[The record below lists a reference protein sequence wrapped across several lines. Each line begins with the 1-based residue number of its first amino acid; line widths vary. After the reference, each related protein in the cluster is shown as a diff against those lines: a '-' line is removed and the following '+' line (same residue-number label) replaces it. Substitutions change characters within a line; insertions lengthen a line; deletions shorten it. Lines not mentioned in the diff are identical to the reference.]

1 MQLITRGGRIEMDK
15 NTEEKMFQMHA
26 EVCKSMANPT
36 RLKIMN
42 LLRDGE
48 RSVEELK
55 KRLGLP
61 KANLSQ
67 HLSVLRHRRIVS
79 TRRAGLNIYYKVAN
93 PKMIKACDIL
103 RDVLFA
109 QLQGGEKLARGVTE
123 RRKNL
128 RRREMLSR
136 LTELVTRFPKT
147 TIAVFLIVTVFFG
160 LQFPKMKIDT
170 DPENMLESSQPDR
183 VFYDKVKKEFGIHDL
198 LVVGIVDEG

>member
-1 MQLITRGGRIEMDK
+1 MDT
-15 NTEEKMFQMHA
+15 NIEEKMFQMHA

-48 RSVEELK
+48 KSVEELK

-67 HLSVLRHRRIVS
+67 HLSVLRQRRIVS

-103 RDVLFA
+103 RQVLLE
-109 QLQGGEKLARGVTE
+109 QLQEGEELARG
-123 RRKNL
+123 
-128 RRREMLSR
+128 
-136 LTELVTRFPKT
+136 
-147 TIAVFLIVTVFFG
+147 II
-160 LQFPKMKIDT
+160 
-170 DPENMLESSQPDR
+170 
-183 VFYDKVKKEFGIHDL
+183 KKR
-198 LVVGIVDEG
+198 

>member
-1 MQLITRGGRIEMDK
+1 MNK
-15 NTEEKMFQMHA
+15 NMEEKMFQMHA

-48 RSVEELK
+48 KSVEELK

-67 HLSVLRHRRIVS
+67 HLSVLRQRRIVS

-103 RDVLFA
+103 RQVLLE
-109 QLQGGEKLARGVTE
+109 QLQEGEELARG
-123 RRKNL
+123 
-128 RRREMLSR
+128 
-136 LTELVTRFPKT
+136 
-147 TIAVFLIVTVFFG
+147 II
-160 LQFPKMKIDT
+160 
-170 DPENMLESSQPDR
+170 
-183 VFYDKVKKEFGIHDL
+183 KKR
-198 LVVGIVDEG
+198 

>member
-1 MQLITRGGRIEMDK
+1 MDK

-67 HLSVLRHRRIVS
+67 HLSVLRQRRIVS

-103 RDVLFA
+103 REVLFE
-109 QLQGGEKLARGVTE
+109 QLQEGEKLVRGMAN
-123 RRKNL
+123 KKWSPPGL
-128 RRREMLSR
+128 
-136 LTELVTRFPKT
+136 KT
-147 TIAVFLIVTVFFG
+147 GVPWA
-160 LQFPKMKIDT
+160 
-170 DPENMLESSQPDR
+170 E
-183 VFYDKVKKEFGIHDL
+183 Y
-198 LVVGIVDEG
+198 

>member
-1 MQLITRGGRIEMDK
+1 MDK

-26 EVCKSMANPT
+26 EVCKSMASPT

-48 RSVEELK
+48 RSVEGLK

-67 HLSVLRHRRIVS
+67 HLSVLRQRRIVS

-103 RDVLFA
+103 REVLFE
-109 QLQGGEKLARGVTE
+109 QLQEGEKLVRGMAN
-123 RRKNL
+123 KKWSPPGL
-128 RRREMLSR
+128 
-136 LTELVTRFPKT
+136 KT
-147 TIAVFLIVTVFFG
+147 GVPWA
-160 LQFPKMKIDT
+160 
-170 DPENMLESSQPDR
+170 E
-183 VFYDKVKKEFGIHDL
+183 Y
-198 LVVGIVDEG
+198 